1 MRALRGKELFGRD
14 VHDLCLVPNIKLPPK
29 FKVPEFVK
37 YKGNTFPRTHLV
49 MYVRKMS
56 TYSNNHDLLVH
67 YFQESLTDAALQW
80 YVNLDSTKIRTFND
94 LAEAFVQQYKYN
106 LDLTPDRDQLWAM
119 GQKEKESFKEYA
131 QRWRAVA
138 AQILPPL
145 EEKELTKIFL
155 KTLSSFYYERM
166 VASAPSDFTEMVH
179 MGMRLEK
186 AVRTG

>member
-37 YKGNTFPRTHLV
+37 YKGNTCPQTHLV
-49 MYVRKMS
+49 MYARKMS

-67 YFQESLTDAALQW
+67 YFQESLTGAALQW

-94 LAEAFVQQYKYN
+94 LSEAFVHQYKYN
-106 LDLTPDRDQLWAM
+106 LDLAPDRDQLRAM
-119 GQKEKESFKEYA
+119 GQKEKEYFKEYA

-138 AQILPPL
+138 SQVNPL
-145 EEKELTKIFL
+145 QRKKN
-155 KTLSSFYYERM
+155 
-166 VASAPSDFTEMVH
+166 
-179 MGMRLEK
+179 
-186 AVRTG
+186 